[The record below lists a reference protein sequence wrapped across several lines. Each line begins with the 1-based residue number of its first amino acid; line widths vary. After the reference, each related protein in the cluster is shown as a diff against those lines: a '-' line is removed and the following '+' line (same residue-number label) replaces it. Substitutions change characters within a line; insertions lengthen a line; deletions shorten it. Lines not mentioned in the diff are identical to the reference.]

1 MQSRRPV
8 VLITGASRGIGASV
22 AQLAAAR
29 GYDVAITYRSEREAA
44 ERVLQACRASGAA
57 ALACQGDVAVE
68 ADVARLFDEAQ
79 AALGPLSHVVNNA
92 GVTGRSSQLAEAEA
106 ETIRACI
113 DINVLG
119 AIWVAREAA
128 RRLSQKRGGAGGT
141 IVNISSVAASLG
153 SPNEYVWYAASKGAI
168 DSLTIGMARELAGDG
183 VRVNAVSPGMTKTD
197 IHERSSLDV
206 GRMERLRP
214 FIPMNRI
221 GEPDEIAEA
230 VLFLMSDAASY
241 ITGANLPVS
250 GGRGGPG
257 SLPQTSERP
266 PSGAGEGL
274 CCSAVRF
281 TPQRGCGRR
290 CRSGNG

>member
-92 GVTGRSSQLAEAEA
+92 GVTGRSSRLAEAEA

-221 GEPDEIAEA
+221 GEPEEIAEA

-250 GGRGGPG
+250 GGRG
-257 SLPQTSERP
+257 
-266 PSGAGEGL
+266 
-274 CCSAVRF
+274 
-281 TPQRGCGRR
+281 
-290 CRSGNG
+290 